1 MKPLLWSDSES
12 HVLLVDTLKK
22 GNVVLVAG
30 DTVLGLLA
38 DISER
43 GCVQLD
49 AIKKRS
55 NQPYLLL
62 VENKQKALQL
72 IENDARKICQIEK
85 IMNIC
90 WPGPATLIL
99 KAKAEVPEG
108 VKSPDG
114 TIAIRVPDHAG
125 LLQLLHHFDG
135 LYSTS
140 ANLKGQP
147 VPTNWQEVDKSILQA
162 VSAIILNGSE
172 SSSILASTIIDCT
185 GDKLKIVR
193 QGAFPVAKLACLWEI
208 EV

>member
-1 MKPLLWSDSES
+1 MKLLSWNDSES
-12 HVLLVDTLKK
+12 LEFLVDTLKK
-22 GNVVLVAG
+22 GNIVLAAG

-38 DISER
+38 DISEG
-43 GCVQLD
+43 GCAQLD

-55 NQPYLLL
+55 KQPYLLL
-62 VENKQKALQL
+62 VENTQKALNL
-72 IENDARKICQIEK
+72 IEKDALEIFQAEK

-125 LLQLLHHFDG
+125 LLQLLHHFDA

-140 ANLKGQP
+140 ANLKGEP
-147 VPTNWQEVDKSILQA
+147 VPAHLEKIDKSILEA
-162 VSAIILNGSE
+162 VSAIVLNDNE
-172 SSSILASTIIDCT
+172 SSSTLASTIIDCT

-193 QGAFPVAKLACLWEI
+193 QGAFPVAKLVSLLE
-208 EV
+208 